1 MTINLEKIY
10 RETPGKNSTIHL
22 NNAGASLMPQPV
34 LDAQI
39 AHLKLE
45 AAIGGYEAMAHR
57 RTEIDGVYSSVAK
70 LIGASADEI
79 ALVENATVGWAMA
92 FYAIDFK
99 AGDRILT
106 VEAEYVSNFVAY
118 LHVARDK
125 GVSIEVIPSG
135 DDGNL
140 CLDILEDM
148 IDENVKLISATHV
161 PTNSGLVNAVS
172 DLGKVAKKHEILYLV
187 DACQSVGQMPI
198 DVDEIDCDMLSAT
211 GRKYLRGPRGVGF
224 LYVRKSV
231 IQKLHPP
238 IIDLRSAD
246 WLSASEYELK
256 PDAKRFEN
264 WESNYAAILGLGAAV
279 DYALD
284 IGLENIQAR
293 NTELATYLRSRLGE
307 LDGVHIHAISDQQCA
322 ITSFYVDGHT
332 AADIVNAL
340 RENHINTSVSEPG
353 STLLDAN
360 KNKLPNLVRASV
372 HYYND
377 ESEIDKFIDMLSS
390 LLTEK

>member
-1 MTINLEKIY
+1 MTIDLEKIY
-10 RETPGKNSTIHL
+10 RETPGKSTSIHL
-22 NNAGASLMPQPV
+22 NNAGASLMSQPV

-45 AAIGGYEAMAHR
+45 ATIGGYEARAHR
-57 RTEIDGVYSSVAK
+57 TKNIDGVYNSVAK
-70 LIGASADEI
+70 LIGANADEI
-79 ALVENATVGWAMA
+79 AIVENATVGWAMA

-106 VEAEYVSNFVAY
+106 VEAEYVSNFIAY
-118 LHVARDK
+118 LHMAREKD
-125 GVSIEVIPSG
+125 VSVEVIPSG
-135 DDGNL
+135 ADGNL
-140 CLDILEDM
+140 CLDILEEM

-161 PTNSGLVNAVS
+161 PTNSGLVNAVA
-172 DLGKVAKKHEILYLV
+172 DLGKIAKKHNILYLV

-198 DVDEIDCDMLSAT
+198 DVEEIGCDMLSAT
-211 GRKYLRGPRGVGF
+211 GRKYLRGPRGIGF

-231 IQKLHPP
+231 VEKLHPP

-246 WLSASEYELK
+246 WLSATKYELQ

-284 IGLENIQAR
+284 IGLENIQSR
-293 NTELATYLRSRLGE
+293 NTELASYLRSRLGE
-307 LDGVHIHAISDQQCA
+307 IDGVHIHAISKHQCA
-322 ITSFYVDGHT
+322 ITSFYVDGHA
-332 AADIVNAL
+332 AADIVDRL
-340 RENHINTSVSEPG
+340 RKNHINTSLSEPK

-360 KNKLPNLVRASV
+360 KNKLPNLVRASI
-372 HYYND
+372 HYFND
-377 ESEIDKFIDMLSS
+377 ENEIDSFIEVLNT
-390 LLTEK
+390 LIE